1 MIPLKKPF
9 SSSNSPSST
18 SNPVTSES
26 AWASPKTIVRF
37 AAFIAGVGLTLCIP
51 IGTRVLA
58 KTGQAADAKQ
68 ASTIDPD
75 AMETLNK
82 MGTYL
87 RTLKSF
93 QVDADVTND
102 VVLDDGEIITDSGK
116 DTVLAVHPNFL
127 RVELK
132 SDDKNVF
139 LFYDGKN
146 FTVYG
151 KLLNFYATVPAPP
164 TTSEL
169 ITKINSDYG
178 IEVPLVDLFLWGT
191 DQSTIKRITSA
202 ADIGPATIEGVTC
215 EHYAFRQEGL
225 DWQIWI
231 QLGDFPLPR
240 KIVIRTLT
248 DDARPQHTSILS
260 WNLAPSYNEAAFT
273 FDPPADAKRIPLE
286 NLNDGNSKKS
296 DQ

>member
-1 MIPLKKPF
+1 MKKPSRVLWF
-9 SSSNSPSST
+9 VRLSET
-18 SNPVTSES
+18 S
-26 AWASPKTIVRF
+26 WASPKTITRF
-37 AAFIAGVGLTLCIP
+37 AAFIAGVGILLCIP
-51 IGTRVLA
+51 MGTRVLA
-58 KTGQAADAKQ
+58 KTGQAAEAKQ
-68 ASTIDPD
+68 TPAIDPG

-93 QVDADVTND
+93 HVDADVTND
-102 VVLDDGEIITDSGK
+102 DVLDDGQIITVTRK
-116 DTVLAVHPNFL
+116 DTVLAVHPNLL
-127 RVELK
+127 RAELK
-132 SDDKNVF
+132 SDDKDVF

-151 KLLNFYATVPAPP
+151 KLVNFYATVPAPP
-164 TTSEL
+164 TTGEL
-169 ITKINSDYG
+169 ITKINNDYG
-178 IEVPLVDLFLWGT
+178 VEVPLVDLFLWGT

-240 KIVIRTLT
+240 KFVIRTLT